1 MYKSGEFHPLD
12 ESGNEIDELNCEFDK
27 QGTCKISYSQ
37 YVYHSGSFE
46 FKPKV
51 LFHKGDKKPDINQR
65 LIDSLSSSVTE
76 VRSQLSAILD
86 KVETLQQGYEQ
97 RLASIFVPVEKVAI
111 ALDGITEQIS
121 QLKLR
126 IKDCERLEALC
137 K

>member
-1 MYKSGEFHPLD
+1 M
-12 ESGNEIDELNCEFDK
+12 
-27 QGTCKISYSQ
+27 
-37 YVYHSGSFE
+37 
-46 FKPKV
+46 
-51 LFHKGDKKPDINQR
+51 
-65 LIDSLSSSVTE
+65 
-76 VRSQLSAILD
+76 
-86 KVETLQQGYEQ
+86 QQGYEQ

>member
-1 MYKSGEFHPLD
+1 MHKSGEFHPID
-12 ESGNEIDELNCEFDK
+12 QSGNEIDELDCEFDK
-27 QGTCKISYSQ
+27 QGTCKISNSRSFYSN
-37 YVYHSGSFE
+37 SSFD
-46 FKPKV
+46 FKPEI
-51 LFHKGDKKPDINQR
+51 LFHKGDRKPDINQR

-76 VRSQLSAILD
+76 VRAQLTAILD

>member
-1 MYKSGEFHPLD
+1 M
-12 ESGNEIDELNCEFDK
+12 
-27 QGTCKISYSQ
+27 
-37 YVYHSGSFE
+37 
-46 FKPKV
+46 
-51 LFHKGDKKPDINQR
+51 
-65 LIDSLSSSVTE
+65 TE
-76 VRSQLSAILD
+76 VRAQLTAILD